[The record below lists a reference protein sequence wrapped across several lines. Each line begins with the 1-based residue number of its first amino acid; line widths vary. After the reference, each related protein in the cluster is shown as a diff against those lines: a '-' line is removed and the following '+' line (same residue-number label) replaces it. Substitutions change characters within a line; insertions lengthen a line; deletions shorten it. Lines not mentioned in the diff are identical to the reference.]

1 MGRDTMLT
9 DIIVSII
16 LCFIFGGAIYYIVK
30 SKKSGKRCIGC
41 PDASTCGKKKCECEN
56 IVPKK
61 EFKVER
67 NETTFNGFEK

>member
-1 MGRDTMLT
+1 MLT

-16 LCFIFGGAIYYIVK
+16 LCLIFGGAIYYIVK

-41 PDASTCGKKKCECEN
+41 PDGGTCGKKKCECEN

-61 EFKVER
+61 EFKVKR
-67 NETTFNGFEK
+67 KETFFIDSEQ